1 MFVVPLPVCKPKHKE
16 CSMESD
22 SVIYGL
28 LGRIHLLLRRVG
40 NRITDVEY
48 MRVNKEYTREIVRL
62 ALATGNAELAELC
75 ERLRVAME
83 LDVPVEAPAGA
94 AAKSGPGLLGR
105 LRAARP
111 EATHPTERYVGSLR

>member
-1 MFVVPLPVCKPKHKE
+1 
-16 CSMESD
+16 MESD

-48 MRVNKEYTREIVRL
+48 MRVNKDYAREVL
-62 ALATGNAELAELC
+62 QVALATGHPELAELC
-75 ERLRVAME
+75 ARLREAME
-83 LDVPVEAPAGA
+83 LDETPPERVEA
-94 AAKSGPGLLGR
+94 GPGLFDR

-111 EATHPTERYVGSLR
+111 KATHPTERYVGSLR